1 MRLTRRFF
9 LKSSGIALVGWGVVP
24 RFLARA
30 AAATA
35 GKGKI
40 LVVILQRGAADGLNI
55 VVPHAE
61 KTYYDLRP
69 SIAIPRPKSGD
80 AQAALDLDGSFGF
93 HPALEA
99 FKKLYDEK
107 LLGVVHAAGSPPSPP
122 RGGASKSPRAESP
135 RGAAPA
141 AAPPAPP
148 RPHSAPRAFMEPGTP
163 GLKSTP

>member
-9 LKSSGIALVGWGVVP
+9 LKSSGIALVGLGVVP

-40 LVVILQRGAADGLNI
+40 LVVIFQRGAADGLNI

-69 SIAIPRPKSGD
+69 SIAIPTS
-80 AQAALDLDGSFGF
+80 AQIARCCSAWLLRWPAALITS
-93 HPALEA
+93 PAMPWRH
-99 FKKLYDEK
+99 
-107 LLGVVHAAGSPPSPP
+107 GIRMNRPP
-122 RGGASKSPRAESP
+122 
-135 RGAAPA
+135 
-141 AAPPAPP
+141 
-148 RPHSAPRAFMEPGTP
+148 T
-163 GLKSTP
+163 

>member
-40 LVVILQRGAADGLNI
+40 LVVIFQRGAADGLNI

-80 AQAALDLDGSFGF
+80 AHAGIEEHAGRLAEPVLADDAGREAFEFPRGVAHLAVAA
-93 HPALEA
+93 HPA
-99 FKKLYDEK
+99 
-107 LLGVVHAAGSPPSPP
+107 GPRPGAGYPGHPAIRLRAGPLQANS
-122 RGGASKSPRAESP
+122 GGRP
-135 RGAAPA
+135 RGALRQFERPA
-141 AAPPAPP
+141 AG
-148 RPHSAPRAFMEPGTP
+148 PHGR
-163 GLKSTP
+163 